1 MMKTVERIDRIKVG
15 MIHPYMHL
23 RGPHEKQSF
32 ISKAITYVLPG
43 LPVSRMIE
51 KGKSER
57 R

>member
-1 MMKTVERIDRIKVG
+1 MMKTVERIDRIKVE